1 MSFGRSGTLVIAV
14 FAGLAVLLAAGVL
27 LRTPLQEVPIQIYP
41 GYFYNDAGGYEKT
54 IFYAGEKDEKLLIDA
69 RVDDYLITGGEL
81 LAARRPRITKLGSD
95 DALDSLLLPEC
106 EYWVINL
113 ATGEMRRVPTVTRV
127 HCQ

>member
-54 IFYAGEKDEKLLIDA
+54 IFYAGQNCTPVYSVGYSWQEFLL
-69 RVDDYLITGGEL
+69 VSPTQSG
-81 LAARRPRITKLGSD
+81 LALPRASEGACGFKRRSG
-95 DALDSLLLPEC
+95 A
-106 EYWVINL
+106 NL
-113 ATGEMRRVPTVTRV
+113 
-127 HCQ
+127 